1 MGATP
6 SSIMCNSNCGCTRS
20 LPISSSGK
28 TVQKFSINVVQDK
41 EHARSHLINRPPHD
55 SCLLIS
61 ARVSSKLQSYLKSC
75 TLITTFASDSPI
87 AQIMNQSSKPSP
99 ILVFRVP
106 PDVRDSGSCSIL
118 AQSILEENQL
128 ETIYTGSVRDRAIR
142 VLFDSGASNCFI
154 SETMAKRLDLVIRPS
169 EIKSV
174 ATAAGKDVPTLGSVT
189 FQVKLGPALLDVK
202 AHVLPA
208 FLPSAHLIIGED
220 FMKSNNICIGYNPSR
235 LVIHSGTRNEFTV
248 ERSQLCHIMP
258 NGRSD
263 VESNELPGLLTPSQ
277 AARLIRL
284 NPLSA
289 FVAVIKAIPI
299 YPDSES
305 QEAIQAL
312 SSHPDP
318 T

>member
-1 MGATP
+1 
-6 SSIMCNSNCGCTRS
+6 
-20 LPISSSGK
+20 
-28 TVQKFSINVVQDK
+28 
-41 EHARSHLINRPPHD
+41 
-55 SCLLIS
+55 
-61 ARVSSKLQSYLKSC
+61 
-75 TLITTFASDSPI
+75 
-87 AQIMNQSSKPSP
+87 
-99 ILVFRVP
+99 
-106 PDVRDSGSCSIL
+106 
-118 AQSILEENQL
+118 
-128 ETIYTGSVRDRAIR
+128 
-142 VLFDSGASNCFI
+142 
-154 SETMAKRLDLVIRPS
+154 MAKRLDLVIRPS

-318 T
+318 TQEAVPIYPDPPHQEATVPFSTVAGVIASSSSTTDALVTPVVSTVTPDIGTIPAHLLGSLNSLFEEFSDIFNEKPTAGGALVDAPSHTIKLVPGSQPTFRRNHRFSPLELQELRKQVTELLSKGIITHSNSPFGAPAFCQEE